1 MTFDEAGSDD
11 DLHAA
16 HLQRIVAQKLDQ
28 GGKLLASA
36 RERLAQASDRPSDL
50 VAEAEASSRA
60 ALATLASALNW
71 AEDTES
77 EDEAHRKL
85 DEAGRW
91 VRETFGCH
99 IEQSGSDY
107 WQACPVALGHNR
119 IGLSIGGMARRI
131 CSLCGGD
138 LSECEHRRGTAYM
151 VPGGSTDLGWCRVC
165 LQKDGCEHKPDET
178 YRVGVVSIIVGIELT
193 EVSLVGKPAN
203 PDARLTR
210 VRIDASKLSD
220 SLGPDFVP
228 GMAVSCDKCL
238 APCTGLIRHSHPH
251 G

>member
-11 DLHAA
+11 DLRAA
-16 HLQRIVAQKLDQ
+16 RIQRAVALKLDQ
-28 GGKLLASA
+28 GGELLASA
-36 RERLAQASDRPSDL
+36 RERLAQASEGPSDL
-50 VAEAEASSRA
+50 VAEAEASGRA

-77 EDEAHRKL
+77 EDEAHEKL

-99 IEQSGSDY
+99 IEQSGSNY
-107 WQACPVALGHNR
+107 WQTCPVALGHNR
-119 IGLSIGGMARRI
+119 IGLSIGGVATRI

-138 LSECEHRRGTAYM
+138 LSECEHLPGAAYM
-151 VPGGSTDLGWCRVC
+151 VPGGPTDLGWCRVC

-178 YRVGVVSIIVGIELT
+178 YRVGVASIIVDIELT

-210 VRIDASKLSD
+210 VPIDASKLRD
-220 SLGPDFVP
+220 SLGPDFVL
-228 GMAVSCDKCL
+228 GMRVNCDKCL
-238 APCTGLIRHSHPH
+238 SPCTGLIRHSLPH